1 MSPFAFVIALTGIV
15 LTYKLAVEFMR
26 RRDAGEAEDGKIL
39 QEIHRALSRLEERVE
54 ALETLVIDKTR
65 AAEFERRLSS

>member
-1 MSPFAFVIALTGIV
+1 MSPFAFVIALVGIV
-15 LTYKLAVEFMR
+15 LGYKLAVEFMR
-26 RRDAGEAEDGKIL
+26 RREAREGDDGKIL